1 MQNTT
6 EPTARGLYTSSQP
19 VTRPRYLSNIAVY
32 SVIMLV
38 SLVGNS
44 LVLAVVYR
52 NENRRMRTI
61 SNYFIVKM
69 SCSDLLITVCLIPLA
84 ITDLTPKSIL
94 PLGRTFRNIWCKV
107 RMSLFQIPIGV
118 SLLSLAIITVD
129 RFLLI
134 FYPHKIFI
142 TAKRARILIGTIWL
156 IGIIFNIPLAVQT
169 QMHEHRHQ
177 MTWSI
182 GSNTLSKKTTQVFFI
197 ASLVVL
203 LVLPLATMVSL
214 YASIVIKLFR
224 QKMPGEKSTVNQ
236 EHSNKRNRKVLLML
250 VTIVT
255 LTIVCWLPYWSANI
269 DCVLKFRSAV
279 SCSLRSYLRVL
290 ALASCALNPCVY
302 VIFNESFRLGFDR
315 ILYALFC
322 ACSARG
328 VCCKNRVLSNGE
340 SAAQFAHCIAY

>member
-52 NENRRMRTI
+52 NENNRMRTI
-61 SNYFIVKM
+61 SNYFIVNM
-69 SCSDLLITVCLIPLA
+69 SCSDLLITLCLIPLA

-94 PLGRTFRNIWCKV
+94 PLGGTFGNIWCKV
-107 RMSLFQIPIGV
+107 RMSLFHLPIGV
-118 SLLSLAIITVD
+118 SLLSLAIITVA

-134 FYPHKIFI
+134 FNPHKIF
-142 TAKRARILIGTIWL
+142 TTVKRARILIGTRWL
-156 IGIIFNIPLAVQT
+156 IGIIFNISLAVQT

-177 MTWSI
+177 MTCSI
-182 GSNTLSKKTTQVFFI
+182 GSNNLSKKTTQVFFI

-203 LVLPLATMVSL
+203 LVLPFATMVSL

-236 EHSNKRNRKVLLML
+236 EHSNKRNRMVLLML

-302 VIFNESFRLGFDR
+302 VIFNESFRLGFYR
-315 ILYALFC
+315 ILFALFC

-328 VCCKNRVLSNGE
+328 VCSKNRALSNG
-340 SAAQFAHCIAY
+340 